1 MALNKLMEGYEYDIF
16 KSEISF
22 DTCLHSKELSQ
33 TLSDELL
40 LVNNEYYKSIMS
52 KNIITHE

>member
-1 MALNKLMEGYEYDIF
+1 MMEGHEYDIF

-22 DTCLHSKELSQ
+22 DRCLHSKELEMIT

-40 LVNNEYYKSIMS
+40 L
-52 KNIITHE
+52 